1 MKIRI
6 FSFLALFLAL
16 SFSLSA
22 MDFKTVEKYV
32 KKQGFSI
39 VDSKNLSRHCFNKA
53 KALDT
58 ESPIA
63 FEIDYNNNGR
73 NEWVVFMEKI
83 VESRDPHGKSKYTVH
98 RKILIL
104 FDEPKGIREVCL
116 ENFNY
121 VHLGKN
127 EIYPIDFVVEK
138 YTENTIKDHEKGR
151 TIIIKLKNPVI
162 YAAQCEGS
170 SYYVLNTGGKYSYK
184 KIWVSD

>member
-1 MKIRI
+1 MKTRI
-6 FSFLALFLAL
+6 FNFLVLFLGLA
-16 SFSLSA
+16 FSLSA

-32 KKQGFSI
+32 KKQGFNI
-39 VDSKNLSRHCFNKA
+39 VNSKNLSRYCFDKA
-53 KALDT
+53 KAIDP
-58 ESPIA
+58 ESLMA

-73 NEWVVFMEKI
+73 NEWVVFIEKI
-83 VESRDPHGKSKYTVH
+83 VESKDLKGKPKYTVH

-104 FDEPKGIREVCL
+104 FDEPTGIKEVLL

-121 VHLGKN
+121 VHLSKN

-138 YTENTIKDHEKGR
+138 YTENTIKDHEKGK
-151 TIIIKLKNPVI
+151 TIFIKLKNPVI

-170 SYYVLNTGGKYSYK
+170 SYYVLNSGGKYSLK